1 MVGWK
6 MTEITLHHSHVEI
19 RPTPGVLENRH
30 ICTGVKDP

>member
-19 RPTPGVLENRH
+19 RPTPDTLEKEC
-30 ICTGVKDP
+30 ICTGVTDP